1 MGLFKKY
8 NKKYSK
14 SFALSVFFVM
24 CETLCD
30 LMLPTVMANIIDV
43 GIKNKDKDYILFMGG
58 VMLLITIFGFAAAVA
73 RNLISSHV
81 SQSFGTELRADLY
94 RKIQQLSFA
103 AIDKFDRAS
112 LVTRLTNDVTQVQ
125 NFVNGLMRIFVKAP
139 LLCMGSLIMTV
150 RLNGELAL
158 VLVILVPVVG
168 AFSALN
174 MKLGYPLFHK
184 VQQALDE
191 VNRVMREYLSGIRV
205 VKAFNRFDYEEEKF
219 NKVNTALEVQS
230 VAAMRLMAVFS
241 PGIMLSVNFGITAV
255 LWFGG
260 IRVSNGDMQAGQ
272 IIAFINYMTQMLF
285 SLMLISMV
293 FNQFVR
299 AKASAE
305 RIHEVLSQEMN
316 MKWEKNLTED
326 KGLKGRVDFENVY
339 FSYDGAAASAVLKN
353 VSFTCMPE
361 EIIGIIGS
369 TGSGK
374 SSLVNLIPRFYDIT
388 SGSLKVDGEE
398 VKKMNPKALREKIA
412 VVAQKTVLFTGTVM
426 ENIRWG
432 KEDATLEEIQRAAQ
446 IAQAHDFIMELPE
459 RYETRVGQG
468 GINFSGGQKQRI
480 SIARA
485 LVRNPE
491 ILILDDST
499 SAVDAITENKIKK
512 ALKTDT
518 KGLTCFMIAQRIT
531 SVMDADKI
539 ILLDEGQIVASGSHN
554 ELLQTSEMYQEI
566 IKSQMG
572 KVMDRHVTEQKTSKR
587 Q

>member
-1 MGLFKKY
+1 MGILKKY

-58 VMLLITIFGFAAAVA
+58 VMLLITVVGFAAAVA

-139 LLCMGSLIMTV
+139 LLCMGSLIMAV

-174 MKLGYPLFHK
+174 MKLGYPLFNK

-205 VKAFNRFDYEEEKF
+205 VKAFNRFDYEGEKF

-316 MKWEKNLTED
+316 MKWEKNLMED

-353 VSFTCMPE
+353 VSFTCMPG

-412 VVAQKTVLFTGTVM
+412 VVAQKTILFTGTVM

-432 KEDATLEEIQRAAQ
+432 KEDATLEELQRAAQ

-459 RYETRVGQG
+459 GYETRVGQG

-554 ELLQTSEMYQEI
+554 ELLHTSEMYQEI